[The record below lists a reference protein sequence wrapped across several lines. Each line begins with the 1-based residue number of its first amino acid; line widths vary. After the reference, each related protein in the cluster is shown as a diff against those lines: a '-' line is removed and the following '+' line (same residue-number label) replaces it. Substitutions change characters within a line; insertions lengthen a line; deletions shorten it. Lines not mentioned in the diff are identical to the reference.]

1 MVVSTAFES
10 RPVPQVIRTTAIE
23 LERESPVVA
32 LAACSN
38 FQIRDIL
45 HLYVELQAAGGS

>member
-1 MVVSTAFES
+1 MVSTAFEP

-32 LAACSN
+32 LEPRA
-38 FQIRDIL
+38 QIFKIL